1 MMQKFTLKWHY
12 RSKEESLIAFSNY
25 HFYGN
30 ELVSFPNPVKDAS
43 KGVHFHH
50 VPNGVYNRGAS
61 RKDNIPE
68 AEEVA
73 KLTLQHFQDNRH
85 MSLGIITSNS
95 YQAAAIRKQ
104 LNDLRVEHPD
114 FEEFC
119 QENTEKFFIKPLEQ
133 VQGDERDVI
142 LLSFV
147 YGRDSEGKLT
157 QGFGPFNKKIQEIGR
172 RRLNVA
178 ITRAKYKLVLVASI
192 QAGDLQ
198 ADNNPEVK
206 LIQDFFI
213 YAASGDPKLQSGFDI
228 SPNSDLALEEDIYL
242 ALTQRGYSV
251 QRRVGCSAYRIDLAV
266 RDNQQPEE
274 FLLGIEC
281 DGRKYSR
288 LPTARDRD
296 RLRQEVLKKLGWR
309 IYRIWSREW
318 NRDRDNQI
326 NRLVQH
332 IENLRNQK

>member
-1 MMQKFTLKWHY
+1 MLLVAEKQTALEAVFKKVKGNLEDICLNIHHQGTTKTKELVTELSQTISRLQQREPQEKNKNLSFKRLQQFIKEASKLITTIKPFWLMSPLAVSQYIEPNAVHFDAVIFDEASQILTEDAIPSIMRATQVIVVGDSKQLPPSSSQFQSNNVDEEDEEEGVYENLLDECSTMMQKFTLKWHY

-157 QGFGPFNKKIQEIGR
+157 QGFGPFN
-172 RRLNVA
+172 
-178 ITRAKYKLVLVASI
+178 
-192 QAGDLQ
+192 
-198 ADNNPEVK
+198 
-206 LIQDFFI
+206 
-213 YAASGDPKLQSGFDI
+213 
-228 SPNSDLALEEDIYL
+228 
-242 ALTQRGYSV
+242 
-251 QRRVGCSAYRIDLAV
+251 
-266 RDNQQPEE
+266 
-274 FLLGIEC
+274 
-281 DGRKYSR
+281 
-288 LPTARDRD
+288 
-296 RLRQEVLKKLGWR
+296 
-309 IYRIWSREW
+309 
-318 NRDRDNQI
+318 
-326 NRLVQH
+326 
-332 IENLRNQK
+332 